1 MRLRSHFFRTW
12 TLAFSALGLMQVEMA
27 NAQQVSSSSAASAS
41 AAQTQTQSQKLR
53 QSDAL
58 ALLTQF
64 YTDYLNLNIHTN
76 PNAKVPSLP
85 FTRAFNNE
93 LRKNKLLCRKH
104 QDEICGFA
112 ADGDPYLDAQDFADG
127 LNAKNARLKLDLLSK
142 ENAKNKAL
150 VRVHFFL
157 FPDSNTDERNLL
169 YRLKYEEGTWRVDDI
184 IYGPNSSARQQIRD
198 EIRSLLKDAK
208 GQ

>member
-1 MRLRSHFFRTW
+1 MQLRSHFFRTW
-12 TLAFSALGLMQVEMA
+12 ALAFSALGLMQIEMA
-27 NAQQVSSSSAASAS
+27 NAQQVSPTS
-41 AAQTQTQSQKLR
+41 AAQTSTTQAPQ
-53 QSDAL
+53 QSEAL

-127 LNAKNARLKLDLLSK
+127 LNAKSARLKLDLLSK

-157 FPDSNTDERNLL
+157 FPESNTDERNLL

>member
-1 MRLRSHFFRTW
+1 MRLRSHVFRTW
-12 TLAFSALGLMQVEMA
+12 ALAFSALGLMQIETA
-27 NAQQVSSSSAASAS
+27 NAQQASPTS
-41 AAQTQTQSQKLR
+41 AAQTSTTQTPQQSE
-53 QSDAL
+53 AL

-112 ADGDPYLDAQDFADG
+112 ADGDPYLDAQDFSDG

-150 VRVHFFL
+150 IRVHFFL